1 MTENSG
7 LVNSEVASML
17 LGVSKNNLRQLVF
30 RKKLVAQSRHKRRS
44 QFLLQDVLSLQTDRG
59 ASVKIENTSAL

>member
-1 MTENSG
+1 
-7 LVNSEVASML
+7 ML